1 MHHTYSFTLLI
12 LPLLHPLTHP
22 LPPNTSLVGCS
33 KLCFARS
40 YTLTITYWQVN
51 QTAKQLVAITLAGD
65 PPGLSYYILPPSPVY
80 IYQSNWWLS
89 PSQVTP
95 LACPIIYYPLPLF
108 LFTQTTGGYYPPGGP
123 PGLSY
128 YILPP
133 SPVFIYPN
141 NWWLLPSRWPLSKP
155 TPYPISLYTPLPT
168 YLPPTLTSQSLTLS
182 LLHQSLTPIS
192 HPPIPYPLPSYPCQ
206 ATCTT

>member
-65 PPGLSYYILPPSPVY
+65 PPGLSYYILPPSPVF
-80 IYQSNWWLS
+80 IYPNNWWLS
-89 PSQVTP
+89 PSLVTP
-95 LACPIIYYPLPLF
+95 LACPIIYYPLPLY
-108 LFTQTTGGYYPPGGP
+108 LFTKTTGGYYPPGGP
-123 PGLSY
+123 YLYLRHIPSPP
-128 YILPP
+128 ILP
-133 SPVFIYPN
+133 YP
-141 NWWLLPSRWPLSKP
+141 
-155 TPYPISLYTPLPT
+155 
-168 YLPPTLTSQSLTLS
+168 
-182 LLHQSLTPIS
+182 PIS
-192 HPPIPYPLPSYPCQ
+192 HPPLPPNLLPYLFSTNPLPLSLTPLSL
-206 ATCTT
+206 TPSPLTPVRRLV